1 MQDFIAISVDE
12 LAHATGGAAKGSSW
26 DAYVNSQRAAVA
38 PAYKQVVC
46 AAAGVKG
53 GPEFATQV
61 YGKDRTTGGDM
72 IRAAETLK
80 GVCMGGARLP
90 AAAPESPF

>member
-1 MQDFIAISVDE
+1 MSHFIELGTVE
-12 LAHATGGAAKGSSW
+12 LARVAGGGASW
-26 DAYVNSQRAAVA
+26 DSYVKHQRSAVA
-38 PAYKQVVC
+38 EPYKKVVC
-46 AAAGVKG
+46 TAAGVKG

-61 YGKDRTTGGDM
+61 YGKERTNGGDM

-80 GVCMGGARLP
+80 GICMGGARLP

>member
-1 MQDFIAISVDE
+1 MQDFIIISTAE
-12 LAHATGGAAKGSSW
+12 LAHATGGANKSSW
-26 DAYVNSQRAAVA
+26 DSYVASQRGAVA
-38 PAYKQVVC
+38 APYKQVVC
-46 AAAGVKG
+46 TAAGVKG

-61 YGKDRTTGGDM
+61 YGKERTTGGDM

-80 GVCMGGARLP
+80 GVCLGGSHLP

>member
-1 MQDFIAISVDE
+1 VFEAIASSDLTGVS
-12 LAHATGGAAKGSSW
+12 GGAQPSAW
-26 DAYVNSQRAAVA
+26 DAYVKGQRKAVA
-38 PAYKQVVC
+38 GAYRNVVC
-46 AAAGVKG
+46 TAAGVKG

-61 YGKDRTTGGDM
+61 YGKERTTGADM

-90 AAAPESPF
+90 EQAPQSPF